1 MFERHLAHTDRCL
14 LGVAAPVRRAFAAS
28 ITLLLASGCALQLGG
43 GIQDHGP
50 GHPVGG
56 AMDIDGRL
64 VDVEARDGAYGSGHM
79 VLADPDEPSR
89 FGVRRGTVGGGL
101 RAIRGPVTT
110 ELGAEIGAGEPTHLQ
125 YDGLGFYAG
134 HVGSLFFRA
143 WGDQD
148 VEPGF
153 APVSL

>member
-1 MFERHLAHTDRCL
+1 
-14 LGVAAPVRRAFAAS
+14 
-28 ITLLLASGCALQLGG
+28 
-43 GIQDHGP
+43 
-50 GHPVGG
+50 
-56 AMDIDGRL
+56 MDIDGRL

-153 APVSL
+153 APVSLLLDFGATVRGGVWLPPRETGGVVLPEQSVQLAVRITLISDVLDSTGGEIAQ